1 MLNPGDI
8 ASYTMEYEFIQGEL
22 KVMFGCIQNLFSTD
36 DKVIVLGVDSVGEIQ
51 YTVLTKSGTIS
62 VIHDRYLKKL

>member
-36 DKVIVLGVDSVGEIQ
+36 EKVLVLLTEKMTLINMHQCYVRPYTGSV
-51 YTVLTKSGTIS
+51 S
-62 VIHDRYLKKL
+62 